1 MKRILLT
8 GASGQI
14 GTELTALLRHK
25 YGVDNVIATNVV
37 DGINDSVEKDG
48 HFEKL
53 DVRNGEAL
61 FQLVKMHK
69 IDTIINLAAILSAVG
84 EKNPE
89 KLWDVNMHGLYNCL
103 EAAKETGAMVFTP
116 SSIAAFGPSTPKIN
130 TPQVTIQRPQTI
142 YGVSKV
148 AGELLCD
155 YYYQKF
161 AVDTRGV
168 RYPGLISYE
177 ALPGGGTTDYAVMM
191 YYEALK
197 TGQYTCYLHENTTL
211 DMMYMPDA
219 LKAVLMLC
227 EADGSTLTNRNAIN
241 ITAMSASPKRLH
253 EAIKKHLP
261 EFKVAY
267 EIDPIREAIANSWP
281 DSIDDSAAKAEWGWQ
296 PTYTLETMTVDMLK
310 KLSVKL
316 NIPFKAS
323 L

>member
-48 HFEKL
+48 YFEKL

-227 EADGSTLTNRNAIN
+227 EADGSTLTNRNAFN